1 MEIQQ
6 LTLEEKIGQQL
17 FIGLDVNHPKEII
30 KELIV
35 KQKVG
40 GILLY
45 KKNYRSLEEMVELI
59 NECKQLN
66 REANSIPL
74 WIGIDQEGGRVNR
87 LPPEILNFPSAYQLA
102 QTGNEALI
110 KESVSLMA
118 ELLSQLGVNVNFAPV
133 LDRSTKN
140 LKSAIGDRAFGQDI
154 HQITLWGDWQR
165 NEFEEKNILPVI
177 KHFPGHGSTNAD
189 SHVRIPNTNK
199 TIKQLEQEDLLPFLH
214 AIDQNANALLVGHL
228 IVPHM
233 THLKPATLS
242 KSFIQGYLRKELH
255 YNGLI
260 FTDDM
265 RMKAVE
271 LFYGTNQAS
280 LKAFQ
285 AGNDVIMLKYTNKD
299 QVREKIKRRLNR
311 KPDEEQLLNNR
322 VERILS
328 VKEKYHVSDKPVP
341 KPSFSIDEI
350 NQKIQEI
357 RNGIS

>member
-140 LKSAIGDRAFGQDI
+140 LKSAIGDRDLGKIFIKLPYGVIGNETNLKKKIFCQSLNI
-154 HQITLWGDWQR
+154 FRVMVQLMQIL
-165 NEFEEKNILPVI
+165 
-177 KHFPGHGSTNAD
+177 
-189 SHVRIPNTNK
+189 
-199 TIKQLEQEDLLPFLH
+199 
-214 AIDQNANALLVGHL
+214 
-228 IVPHM
+228 M
-233 THLKPATLS
+233 
-242 KSFIQGYLRKELH
+242 
-255 YNGLI
+255 
-260 FTDDM
+260 
-265 RMKAVE
+265 
-271 LFYGTNQAS
+271 
-280 LKAFQ
+280 
-285 AGNDVIMLKYTNKD
+285 
-299 QVREKIKRRLNR
+299 
-311 KPDEEQLLNNR
+311 
-322 VERILS
+322 
-328 VKEKYHVSDKPVP
+328 
-341 KPSFSIDEI
+341 
-350 NQKIQEI
+350 
-357 RNGIS
+357 